1 VDRIPVP
8 PHHSWQGHERISQV
22 NGIEEVAVTL
32 ATSVAGRG
40 ESVELSGRAE
50 PGTGWGIT
58 SPEEPDDELLG

>member
-1 VDRIPVP
+1 M
-8 PHHSWQGHERISQV
+8 SQV

-32 ATSVAGRG
+32 ATSVDGRG